1 MLTRNSRR
9 VVKLGNQYR
18 VMLILTDLL
27 AIGWSSLCG
36 WEIYESYHNNWSS
49 VPFNEYFYAL
59 AQALIWWTLVAML
72 CFERWQ
78 ALSQYTLLL
87 RVCWALHCTSF
98 SICEGYSIIEHLL
111 AKETR
116 LPLTSFYNLLG
127 LFTIL
132 GCLSVFAISL
142 SGKTWFSITI
152 EDLRQPLLGAPIN
165 TTTDGKKE
173 EVTWYC
179 KAGILSKITF
189 TWLNPLLLT
198 GSKRILQFDDIPN
211 MGPNDSADIVHE
223 RFESNWDM
231 QNGSIKS
238 LTWALATTFWPLFT
252 INGILALVKL
262 CVMYAGPLLIQHF
275 INFAADPSRTWQEGV
290 KLALILF
297 LAKSIEV
304 LADHQYNFLSQKLGL
319 SVHAALVASV
329 YRKGLRLTSAACQ
342 KHGVGRIVNHMSVD
356 VPEIADA
363 IVRVNFY
370 FEAFAFFLGFL
381 AIKVFN
387 SFILHSYYNLEPI
400 IFKSTS

>member
-1 MLTRNSRR
+1 MVTRNSGR
-9 VVKLGNQYR
+9 VVKVGNQYK
-18 VMLILTDLL
+18 VILVLTFLL

-49 VPFNEYFYAL
+49 VPFNDYFYAL
-59 AQALIWWTLVAML
+59 AQALIWWTLVAMF

-78 ALSQYTLLL
+78 ALSQYTSFL
-87 RVCWALHCTSF
+87 RLCWAIHCTSY
-98 SICEGYSIIEHLL
+98 SICEGYSIIERLL

-116 LPLTSFYNLLG
+116 LPPTSFYNLLG

-132 GCLSVFAISL
+132 GCLSLFAISL

-152 EDLRQPLLGAPIN
+152 EDLREPLLGAPVN

-189 TWLNPLLLT
+189 TWVNPLLLI
-198 GSKRILQFDDIPN
+198 GSRQILQFDDIPN
-211 MGPNDSADIVHE
+211 LGPDDSADFVHK
-223 RFESNWDM
+223 RLESNWDL
-231 QNGSIKS
+231 QNGGIKS
-238 LTWALATTFWPLFT
+238 LTWALVITFWPLFM
-252 INGILALVKL
+252 INGILALAKL

-275 INFAADPSRTWQEGV
+275 INFAADPSKTWQEGV
-290 KLALILF
+290 KLGLILF

-304 LADHQYNFLSQKLGL
+304 LVDHQYNFLSQKLGL

-363 IVRVNFY
+363 FIRVNFY
-370 FEAFAFFLGFL
+370 FEPSTFFFC
-381 AIKVFN
+381 F
-387 SFILHSYYNLEPI
+387 
-400 IFKSTS
+400 